1 MLKVLVKDEK
11 NRDRERMRSDVM
23 AYPQKNLFLT
33 AQLLFSWVTMMF
45 CQRVRKITLKKTQ
58 PNSLNDTYK
67 YVIRIYNLHVFIFKA
82 FRELKG

>member
-45 CQRVRKITLKKTQ
+45 CQRVRKITFKKTQ
-58 PNSLNDTYK
+58 PNSLNDTNMLYEC
-67 YVIRIYNLHVFIFKA
+67 IYIQRFQGT
-82 FRELKG
+82 KGVRK